1 MRPRGRHL
9 KNWPENSNSIEVG
22 GGSPIF
28 AIRLNSP
35 VALHRNRR
43 AFQILLLVAL
53 AVAGCAQRRP
63 VATIPPPPIATPIPV
78 APPGTPPVLAPGY
91 SEQGVASW
99 YGLPFHGRK
108 ASSGEVF
115 DMNQLVAA
123 HRTLPF
129 NSVVRVTNL
138 NNGMQIDVRIID
150 RGPFVAG
157 RVIDLSRAAATAINM
172 IGTGIAP
179 VRIELVSSAPTF
191 VTNFSVQIGAFQESG
206 RAEEL
211 RAQLAPRYPVYV
223 QQFDSDAGHFYRVR
237 VGHLATQQEAQ
248 QLAAKLVT
256 EGPFQTF
263 VVRLDGLQ

>member
-1 MRPRGRHL
+1 L
-9 KNWPENSNSIEVG
+9 KNRPANSIENAG
-22 GGSPIF
+22 GLPIF
-28 AIRLNSP
+28 PAFSNRLSGHP
-35 VALHRNRR
+35 RHQLSFH
-43 AFQILLLVAL
+43 ILFLVAL
-53 AVAGCAQRRP
+53 TVAGCAQRRP
-63 VATIPPPPIATPIPV
+63 VATIPPPPIATPIPN

-99 YGLPFHGRK
+99 YGVPFHGRK

-157 RVIDLSRAAATAINM
+157 RVIDLSRAAASAINM

-179 VRIELVSSAPTF
+179 VRVELITSAPTF
-191 VTNFSVQIGAFQESG
+191 VTNFSVQIGAFQESEK
-206 RAEEL
+206 AEQL
-211 RAQLAPRYPVYV
+211 RAQLAPRDPVYV
-223 QQFDSDAGHFYRVR
+223 QEFDSDAGHFYRVR

-248 QLAAKLVT
+248 QLAAKLIN

-263 VVRLDGLQ
+263 VVRLDSLQ